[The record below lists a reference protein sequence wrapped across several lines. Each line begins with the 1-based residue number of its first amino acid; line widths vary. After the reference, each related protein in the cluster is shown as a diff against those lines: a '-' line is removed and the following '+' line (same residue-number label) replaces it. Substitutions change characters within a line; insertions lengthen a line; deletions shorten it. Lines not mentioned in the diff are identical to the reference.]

1 MNRASQRPVAIGLI
15 RSMVGLEEIEPPT
28 DEQREQLIETA
39 MTELWRAHLQG
50 EPLVQKRARARARVI
65 RQGERLGIVK
75 RPKAKREIEGGTK
88 LTVKEPKDFSKGER
102 DIFAFLSLSGTQRVV
117 GTGSLNEI
125 EYAADYDL
133 MEYVKFSRSVEV
145 YECILDLFREK
156 YRTAYKSKNIW
167 ITDFKCGVLP
177 GGKPI
182 RWTRESIEDGYQ
194 MIEDTKT
201 YFVDC
206 LQEKSI
212 IKMDVISLIGGLF
225 HEFSEMYF
233 VHFGDFKTYNPV
245 TTKKEN
251 IETGLLQDVKAYAG
265 KGNYYKA
272 LKRLFAYLRISER
285 DPALLKPLVDF
296 FNSKVGELSSYKSDL
311 ELVSIMLDQ
320 KFRAVKPKD
329 ITHNLKYI
337 EKHIEPIFKPL
348 VAEILK
354 ASNIKAST
362 EKVEEI
368 LDESIQMQTKDFI
381 AKTRKLKSYLKV

>member
-1 MNRASQRPVAIGLI
+1 M
-15 RSMVGLEEIEPPT
+15 
-28 DEQREQLIETA
+28 
-39 MTELWRAHLQG
+39 
-50 EPLVQKRARARARVI
+50 
-65 RQGERLGIVK
+65 
-75 RPKAKREIEGGTK
+75 K
-88 LTVKEPKDFSKGER
+88 LTVKTNADFSKGER
-102 DIFAFLSLSGTQRVV
+102 DIFAFLTLNGTQRVV
-117 GTGSLNEI
+117 GTGSLKEVD
-125 EYAADYDL
+125 YAADYDL

-145 YECILDLFREK
+145 YECILDLVREK

-182 RWTRESIEDGYQ
+182 RWTRESIESGYQ
-194 MIEDTKT
+194 MIEDVRHN
-201 YFVDC
+201 FIDC

-233 VHFGDFKTYNPV
+233 LSFGDFKTYNPI

-265 KGNYYKA
+265 EGNFYKA

-311 ELVSIMLDQ
+311 ELVSIMLGQ
-320 KFRAVKPKD
+320 TFRPVKKTD
-329 ITHNLKYI
+329 IVRNLKYI
-337 EKHIEPIFKPL
+337 EKHIDPMFKPL

-354 ASNIKAST
+354 ASDIKAST

-368 LDESIQMQTKDFI
+368 LDASVQMQTKDFI